1 MKLLDLLEGSEKLFH
16 LTKLEKLSDILVSGG
31 LLCSTMNDVE
41 AKRVGSRLGIEGKI
55 FYLSMARS
63 MRS

>member
-31 LLCSTMNDVE
+31 LSCLRGENHGIHAGM
-41 AKRVGSRLGIEGKI
+41 KR
-55 FYLSMARS
+55 A
-63 MRS
+63 

>member
-1 MKLLDLLEGSEKLFH
+1 MKLLDLLEGSDKLFH

-41 AKRVGSRLGIEGKI
+41 AKRVSSRLGIEGKI
-55 FYLSMARS
+55 FI
-63 MRS
+63 